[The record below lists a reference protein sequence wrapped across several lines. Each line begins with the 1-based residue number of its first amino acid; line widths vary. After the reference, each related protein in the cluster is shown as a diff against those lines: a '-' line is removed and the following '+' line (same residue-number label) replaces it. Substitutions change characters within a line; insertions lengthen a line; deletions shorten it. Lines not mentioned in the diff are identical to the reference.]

1 MTCSKM
7 LKKDLENLEN
17 RYFRKFESI
26 NKLMNQ
32 RPSEDLIRCS
42 EYTFKALEQIRRL
55 RAVFERT
62 FWNLNE
68 PPRVFY
74 CRNLLNRIL
83 LNPELIS
90 EFVATVAEIVSQN
103 DLEFIYKL
111 FFARIKNV
119 QTKTNIRN

>member
-7 LKKDLENLEN
+7 LSKDLENLEN
-17 RYFRKFESI
+17 KYFRKFESI

-62 FWNLNE
+62 F
-68 PPRVFY
+68 
-74 CRNLLNRIL
+74 
-83 LNPELIS
+83 
-90 EFVATVAEIVSQN
+90 
-103 DLEFIYKL
+103 
-111 FFARIKNV
+111 
-119 QTKTNIRN
+119 